1 MSEPRIR
8 VLNLGAGVQSTAFA
22 YKWRAPER
30 RVYNWTRDPERCVIV
45 DSEIVVIGDAE
56 SSSRITPIMGMPIK
70 GIGGESMGENGM
82 KPEVANLAHQA
93 NDLLDMVNTKWAQ
106 GPVVDA
112 ARNLAGGMQALE
124 TELAGIINGIQ
135 QVNAMLEKATV
146 PEDPTVRQNRACLTV
161 CKAEEALERL
171 SRVKAVLLEFNPH
184 SWPVPKSAEEV
195 RKELEAAQHEG
206 VLQACGECGAKDL
219 GELKLLTD
227 IAHEVIAKRG
237 AAKQRDCAM
246 IAAREATDEERLHA
260 LQQDRLVKQYRPARD
275 RARPGYPV
283 DRAYE

>member
-1 MSEPRIR
+1 MDRYVVP
-8 VLNLGAGVQSTAFA
+8 A
-22 YKWRAPER
+22 YKWRDPER
-30 RVYNWTRDPERCVIV
+30 RVYKWIRDPEGCVIV
-45 DSEIVVIGDAE
+45 DGEIVVIGDAE

-70 GIGGESMGENGM
+70 GIGGESMGKTGM
-82 KPEVANLAHQA
+82 EPEVANLAHQA
-93 NDLLDMVNTKWAQ
+93 TNLLNMVNTKWAQ

-112 ARNLAGGMQALE
+112 ARNLAGGLQALE

-146 PEDPTVRQNRACLTV
+146 AED
-161 CKAEEALERL
+161 AEAALERL

-206 VLQACGECGAKDL
+206 VLQACGECGAADS

-227 IAHEVIAKRG
+227 IAHQVIATRG
-237 AAKQRDCAM
+237 AAKQRDRAM

-260 LQQDRLVKQYRPARD
+260 LQQDRLVKQYLAVPVEFD
-275 RARPGYPV
+275 PGPRV
-283 DRAYE
+283 